1 MINGSDIG
9 GQCNQIG
16 EISPICQKFGKGSS
30 SVQQITNLLWRIPFA
45 FGPIFIFAIF
55 IISKNNLSFWSH
67 CYRPT
72 MQKPLNYYYL
82 LVNSL
87 KVVFAQPQQQQR
99 RRQPNIQG
107 AFYGVPFIH
116 SCRYQCCSIR
126 RQTVSGKTP
135 PGFNVCI
142 KLLQQL

>member
-1 MINGSDIG
+1 MA
-9 GQCNQIG
+9 
-16 EISPICQKFGKGSS
+16 PILEASVTKLAKFRQFVKNLVRVHLVFSK
-30 SVQQITNLLWRIPFA
+30 ITNLLWRIPFA

-55 IISKNNLSFWSH
+55 IISKNNLSIWSH

-116 SCRYQCCSIR
+116 ACRYQCCSSR